1 MRRRSLPA
9 VIMLVS
15 TCVALPAGPAGAK
28 QVDDWRL
35 DSRPA
40 VGSST
45 VQSPSATQST
55 AQQASGGLARVK
67 PTPVRP
73 TTVTVGIPVAKSGST
88 SAGAS
93 SSGPKPST
101 SARPG
106 SVVAAELTREGTG
119 FDVAGVTF
127 SGPAPKGLT
136 VEARTRSSRGWSSWT
151 ELDVEPDEGPDARS
165 AEGRRAV
172 HGTSPLVAA
181 QSNGIQV
188 RVLTTSGDAP
198 RDLNAA
204 LVDGGSS
211 AADATMAG
219 IATANPSSART
230 ALSATSATSGT
241 SGTASGSVLRPAII
255 TRAQWGA
262 DESMRPC
269 TPEALTG
276 YQAAVVHHT
285 VDSNTYTAE
294 QAASVIRGIYAYHT
308 QKLLWCDIGY
318 QFLVD
323 RFGRVYEGRVGG
335 LDGFVLGAQAGGFNS
350 TTFGVSVMGDFT
362 TIAFPPAVLTAVSDV
377 IAWQADRAGF
387 DPSMP
392 VVLTSGGS
400 TRYPVGTVI
409 TVPRVMGHRDLS
421 ATECPGD
428 RAYPQVPAIRSQAAA
443 SWLAGQGP
451 RYVAATAQR
460 IAGTLQVQG
469 PTGTPSTPPRQPTRT
484 TR

>member
-1 MRRRSLPA
+1 
-9 VIMLVS
+9 V
-15 TCVALPAGPAGAK
+15 
-28 QVDDWRL
+28 
-35 DSRPA
+35 
-40 VGSST
+40 
-45 VQSPSATQST
+45 
-55 AQQASGGLARVK
+55 AQQASVQRTPVK

-73 TTVTVGIPVAKSGST
+73 NAVTVGIPAVK
-88 SAGAS
+88 AGS
-93 SSGPKPST
+93 SSRGLKPST
-101 SARPG
+101 SSRPA

-127 SGPAPKGLT
+127 SGPAPEGLA
-136 VEARTRSSRGWSSWT
+136 VEARTRSAHRWSAWVP
-151 ELDVEPDEGPDARS
+151 LDVAPDEGPDAAS
-165 AEGRRAV
+165 VEARRAV

-181 QSNGIQV
+181 DSDGIQV
-188 RVLTTSGDAP
+188 RVRTASGVAP
-198 RDLNAA
+198 RELKAA
-204 LVDGGSS
+204 LVDGGS
-211 AADATMAG
+211 APADATLASPPTAG
-219 IATANPSSART
+219 PPTAGPPTAGAAGART
-230 ALSATSATSGT
+230 AQSAQP
-241 SGTASGSVLRPAII
+241 ASGSGTVMRPTII

-269 TPEALTG
+269 TPDPLTG

-308 QKLLWCDIGY
+308 TSLAWCDIGY

-323 RFGRVYEGRVGG
+323 RFGRIYEGRLGG

-350 TTFGVSVMGDFT
+350 TTVGVSVMGDFT
-362 TIAFPPAVLTAVSDV
+362 TIPFPPAVVTAVSDV

-400 TRYPVGTVI
+400 TLYPAGTVI

-428 RAYPQVPAIRSQAAA
+428 LAYPQVPAIRSQAAA

-451 RYVAATAQR
+451 RYVAATARR
-460 IAGTLQVQG
+460 ILGTLQVQG
-469 PTGTPSTPPRQPTRT
+469 PTVTPSTPARQPTRT